1 MSISNNVIKISGSN
15 VERMVLGENAIQLM
29 SKSGETLEEFNE
41 TWNKTMTLATKR
53 EIKYNSIKSITK
65 EEGEDELEIKYKG
78 IAGVANSEKLSF
90 LESNDKDEFYNF
102 LQSEKGF
109 LKTEEKMSPIKSALP
124 YLGGLALT
132 LFLTAFGYYQSIE
145 LATGNAVELEGY
157 SRAARRE
164 RFFNSIIETLGTNG
178 VLLLGIAISAY
189 TAYMIWKRYKNPP
202 VQTQFMPKN

>member
-1 MSISNNVIKISGSN
+1 MSISNKVIKISGSN

-65 EEGEDELEIKYKG
+65 EEGEDELKIKYKG

-109 LKTEEKMSPIKSALP
+109 LKTEEKMLPIKSALP

>member
-1 MSISNNVIKISGSN
+1 MSISNKVIKISGSN

-41 TWNKTMTLATKR
+41 TWNKTMTMATKR

-65 EEGEDELEIKYKG
+65 EEGEDELKIKYKG

>member
-1 MSISNNVIKISGSN
+1 MSISNKVIKISGSN

-41 TWNKTMTLATKR
+41 TWNKTMTMATKR
-53 EIKYNSIKSITK
+53 EIKYNSIKSIIK
-65 EEGEDELEIKYKG
+65 EEGEEEVEIKYKG
-78 IAGVANSEKLSF
+78 IAGVTNSEKLSF

>member
-1 MSISNNVIKISGSN
+1 MNISNKGIKISGSN
-15 VERMVLGENAIQLM
+15 VERIELGENAIHLM